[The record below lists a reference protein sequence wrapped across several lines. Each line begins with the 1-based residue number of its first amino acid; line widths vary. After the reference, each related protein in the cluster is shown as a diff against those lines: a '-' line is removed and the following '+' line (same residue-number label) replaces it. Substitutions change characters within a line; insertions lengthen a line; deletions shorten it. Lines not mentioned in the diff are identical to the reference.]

1 MTVAVGLGVA
11 LAFGTQLAGLALGA
25 QVRSAAAAGVG
36 RADYEVLALTE
47 GGFGPQVLEQLRA
60 LPEVAVVAPRIERRV
75 LEDHSARTRLVTV
88 WGIEPQA
95 ERQLGRLP
103 LRGGTWPDA
112 TAAEVAVSAGW
123 AGRDGLRLG
132 DTVGLLTAGGHRVFI
147 IRGLVGD
154 DVVGE
159 GSWGR
164 RLYLS
169 VGAVQT
175 WVEPV
180 GRLTQISVQLAP
192 GVSPDTFP
200 PRLGRAMTESYVL
213 RDDHAFAA
221 GRQDA
226 QLEVRPL
233 LFLTAAVALFVSFF
247 LVLNAF
253 LVNVAQRR
261 REIGLLR
268 AAGATRR
275 QIRAVVL
282 VQAWS
287 IGLLGG
293 ILGCALGLGV
303 AAALARWVLEVP
315 FQVGHCRSTLTA
327 AAVSITL
334 GLAVATLA
342 GFLPALQASRVAPL
356 LVLRPGQSLRE
367 GGGRA
372 RATGVGLALAV
383 GALPLLLGDIH
394 GYALASLG
402 VVVFLAGL
410 GFLLPRLL
418 LPLAAGA
425 RLPFALF
432 WRAEAWLAHQQL
444 LRWPRRSVATIGSIV
459 VTVAMLSGLGGLGL
473 AVQAASDRWISSL
486 FVAQDLVMAPT
497 VQPDSVLEP
506 LRNLPGVRAVSP
518 IRFFTGGTA
527 GQAVTLA
534 AIVPE
539 DYQDARA
546 LEFVAGV
553 PARAWEELRAGPSLL
568 LSSRLARELGLGPG
582 DAVELQR
589 GEQPVRFQVA
599 GVVAHT
605 LPAPGG
611 EDAALV
617 GRVSARAAF
626 GIEGF
631 ETAQVI
637 PDKPVTP
644 AWRARLREAAA
655 ALGMETTTVSAI
667 IEQAR
672 ARLGQILRG
681 VELLTLTAMV
691 LGIVAAA
698 NSVLM
703 NVHAGRREM
712 ALLRTI
718 GMTRTQI
725 QRMVLAEAGMISLI
739 GGAAGLLAG
748 AVLSLALIRATRGPG
763 FHPPY
768 LFPLGP
774 ALLGL
779 LAVVGG
785 TVLAALLP
793 ARSASRGG
801 IVHAVRYE

>member
-11 LAFGTQLAGLALGA
+11 LAFGTQLAGLTLAE
-25 QVRSAAAAGVG
+25 QVRSAAAAGAG
-36 RADYEVLALTE
+36 RADYEVLALAE
-47 GGFGPQVLEQLRA
+47 EGFGPLVLEQLRA

-75 LEDHSARTRLVTV
+75 LEDDGARTRLVTV

-95 ERQLGRLP
+95 ERQLDRLP
-103 LRGGTWPDA
+103 LRGGAWPDA
-112 TAAEVAVSAGW
+112 AAAEVALSAGW
-123 AGRDGLRLG
+123 AARDGLRLG
-132 DTVGLLTAGGHRVFI
+132 DTVGLLTAAGHRRFI

-164 RLYLS
+164 RLYVS
-169 VGAVQT
+169 TAAARA
-175 WVEPV
+175 WIEPV

-192 GVSPDTFP
+192 GVRPDTFP

-226 QLEVRPL
+226 QLEVSPL

-275 QIRAVVL
+275 QIRGVVL
-282 VQAWS
+282 LQAWS
-287 IGLLGG
+287 VGLLGSVV
-293 ILGCALGLGV
+293 GCALGLGV
-303 AAALARWVLEVP
+303 AAALARWVLAVP
-315 FQVGHCRSTLTA
+315 FQVGPNRSILTA
-327 AAVSITL
+327 AATSITL

-356 LVLRPGQSLRE
+356 LAVRPGRGLRE
-367 GGGRA
+367 GPGRA
-372 RATGVGLALAV
+372 RATGLGLALAV
-383 GALPLLLGDIH
+383 GAVPLLLGDIH
-394 GYALASLG
+394 GYAVASLG

-410 GFLLPRLL
+410 AFLLPRLL
-418 LPLAAGA
+418 LPLAAVA
-425 RLPFALF
+425 RLPFGLF

-444 LRWPRRSVATIGSIV
+444 LRWPRRSVATIGGIV

-486 FVAQDLVMAPT
+486 FVAEDLVIAPA
-497 VQPDSVLEP
+497 VQPDTVLEP
-506 LRNLPGVRAVSP
+506 LRSLPGVRAVSP
-518 IRFFTGGTA
+518 IRFFTAGTA
-527 GQAVTLA
+527 GQALTLA
-534 AIVPE
+534 AITPE
-539 DYQDARA
+539 DYRDARA
-546 LEFVAGV
+546 LEFVAGA
-553 PARAWEELRAGPSLL
+553 PARAWEQLRAGPSLL
-568 LSSRLARELGLGPG
+568 LSSRLAGQLGLRPD

-589 GEQPVRFQVA
+589 GEQRARFQVA

-605 LPAPGG
+605 LPASGG

-617 GRVSARAAF
+617 GRASAQAVF

-631 ETAQVI
+631 QTAQVI
-637 PDKPVTP
+637 PDGPVTP
-644 AWRARLREAAA
+644 AWRTRLHEAAA
-655 ALGMETTTVSAI
+655 ASGMETTTVAAI
-667 IEQAR
+667 AEQAR
-672 ARLGQILRG
+672 ARISPILRG
-681 VELLTLTAMV
+681 VELLTLTAML
-691 LGIVAAA
+691 LGIFAAA

-703 NVHAGRREM
+703 NIQAGRREM
-712 ALLRTI
+712 ALLRAI
-718 GMTRTQI
+718 GMTRTQV
-725 QRMVLAEAGMISLI
+725 QRMVLAEAGMISLM
-739 GGAAGLLAG
+739 GCAAGLLAG
-748 AVLSLALIRATRGPG
+748 AFLSLALIRATRGPG
-763 FHPPY
+763 FQPPY

-793 ARSASRGG
+793 ARRAARRG